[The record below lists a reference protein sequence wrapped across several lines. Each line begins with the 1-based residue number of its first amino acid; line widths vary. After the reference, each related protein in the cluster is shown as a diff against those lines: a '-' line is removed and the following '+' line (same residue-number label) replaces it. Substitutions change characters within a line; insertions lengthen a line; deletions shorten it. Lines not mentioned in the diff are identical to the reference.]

1 MADETEHTIK
11 TAAEA
16 LGTSEGAV
24 RQRIRRGTLRS
35 VRREG
40 RVYVVLDGTEPSN
53 TVESTTLTSETSEEN
68 SESFAAVEAL
78 RDEVEWL
85 RGEVQRKDAILLN
98 MTEAM
103 KALSPPAS
111 PAPREEPPES
121 PETAAEDVG
130 SGDVPPRRSWWRRM
144 FGG

>member
-1 MADETEHTIK
+1 MASEDEHTIK
-11 TAAEA
+11 TAAQL

-35 VRREG
+35 IRRGG
-40 RVYVVLDGTEPSN
+40 RVYVALDGTEPSS
-53 TVESTTLTSETSEEN
+53 TLSSTPESTRLTSEV
-68 SESFAAVEAL
+68 AAL

-103 KALSPPAS
+103 KALSPPTS
-111 PAPREEPPES
+111 EDCPES
-121 PETAAEDVG
+121 AETAEEGPEGAE
-130 SGDVPPRRSWWRRM
+130 PRSAAGGAQEGAQRPWWRRW

>member
-24 RQRIRRGTLRS
+24 RQRIRRGT
-35 VRREG
+35 
-40 RVYVVLDGTEPSN
+40 EPSN
-53 TVESTTLTSETSEEN
+53 TVESTTLTSEES

-111 PAPREEPPES
+111 PTPREEPPES